1 MYVMIVLIPDHA
13 QKVTPVG
20 KGVMGVMITNI
31 NCSCENYND
40 LIHFITHCYLILACF
55 PVGIVYIPVQKLIFS
70 ILTHD
75 QKQSVGNV

>member
-1 MYVMIVLIPDHA
+1 MTVIGRCVDDTLFLSDILLAFMYVMIVLIPDHA

-40 LIHFITHCYLILACF
+40 LIHFITHCYLLLACF
-55 PVGIVYIPVQKLIFS
+55 LVGIM
-70 ILTHD
+70 
-75 QKQSVGNV
+75 